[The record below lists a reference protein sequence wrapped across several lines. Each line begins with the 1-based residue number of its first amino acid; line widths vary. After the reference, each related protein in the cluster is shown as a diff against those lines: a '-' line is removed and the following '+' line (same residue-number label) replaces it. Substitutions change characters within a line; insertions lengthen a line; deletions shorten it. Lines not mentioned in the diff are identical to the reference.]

1 MEKSTHIFMI
11 IKYQKGSQFICLSV
25 ILIDSVFRTGKKYY
39 PQVYFWRMYVVKEK
53 KVIDNIKI
61 SSDSGRENSDE
72 ENVDEEDFDEE
83 NSDEES

>member
-1 MEKSTHIFMI
+1 
-11 IKYQKGSQFICLSV
+11 
-25 ILIDSVFRTGKKYY
+25 
-39 PQVYFWRMYVVKEK
+39 MYAVKEK

-72 ENVDEEDFDEE
+72 ENVDEE

>member
-1 MEKSTHIFMI
+1 
-11 IKYQKGSQFICLSV
+11 
-25 ILIDSVFRTGKKYY
+25 
-39 PQVYFWRMYVVKEK
+39 MYVVKEK

-61 SSDSGRENSDE
+61 SSDSGRESSDE